1 MVHWCVCRALG
12 WAGLATD
19 TLALTFTGT
28 CFKDRVS
35 VNLSQVGSG
44 LSLEEEGW
52 RGGGEGKRGEGK
64 GGGEEGEG
72 KSVSKYIR

>member
-1 MVHWCVCRALG
+1 MIHWCVCRALG
-12 WAGLATD
+12 WAGLTTD

-35 VNLSQVGSG
+35 VSLSQVGSG

-52 RGGGEGKRGEGK
+52 RGGVEGKRGEGERR
-64 GGGEEGEG
+64 EERKERER
-72 KSVSKYIR
+72 V

>member
-1 MVHWCVCRALG
+1 MIHWCVCRALG

-35 VNLSQVGSG
+35 VSLSQVGSG
-44 LSLEEEGW
+44 LSLEEGW
-52 RGGGEGKRGEGK
+52 RGGVEGKRGEGERR
-64 GGGEEGEG
+64 EERKERER
-72 KSVSKYIR
+72 V